1 MRPLLVLSFCFGVL
15 ALAAQRPEVPNL
27 PSVSTSAAGFNQ
39 DSIDQLYERMENMRD
54 PDFLGLVVIKDH
66 QLTMEWYFNT
76 FWRNHIHDIRSAGKS
91 ITSLIL
97 GAAIQDGL
105 VQDIEQD
112 VYSFFPK
119 EKYPGIHEDYK
130 KVRIKDLL
138 DMSSGLDADSDNWD
152 TPGNAGKWITT
163 DEWVQY
169 ILTIPV
175 VNKPGT
181 RWVYA
186 DINAAIIGAIIE
198 EKSGMSLRDYA
209 QAKIFGPLDF
219 QDYYWTTNKA
229 NQTVAAGNFYLST
242 LDFAKLGAL
251 ITNGGKWGEE
261 QIIDADYID
270 RLLKHKVF
278 DINDYNPLADQYG
291 MLWYKSTRVFDGEE
305 LSYLW
310 ASGNGGNHLVVVPE
324 KNLVIAMTSFAYGQW
339 YPHLRNYA
347 ILEKVLNALD

>member
-1 MRPLLVLSFCFGVL
+1 MRL
-15 ALAAQRPEVPNL
+15 ALFCVGLFFSITLFAQRTEVPYL
-27 PSVSTSAAGFNQ
+27 PSIRPDELGFNQ
-39 DSIDQLYERMENMRD
+39 DSIDQLYDRMENMRD
-54 PDFLGLVVIKDH
+54 PNYLGLVVIKDQ
-66 QLTMEWYFNT
+66 QLAIEWYFNT
-76 FWRNHIHDIRSAGKS
+76 FWRTHIHDIRSAGKS

-105 VQDIEQD
+105 VKDLEQN

-119 EKYPGIHEDYK
+119 DKYPGLHEDYK
-130 KVRIKDLL
+130 TVKIKDLL

-152 TPGNAGKWITT
+152 TPGNARKWITA

-175 VNKPGT
+175 VRQPGT

-186 DINAAIIGAIIE
+186 DINAALIGAIIE

-209 QAKIFGPLDF
+209 HAKIFGPLDF

-251 ITNGGKWGEE
+251 ITSGGKWGEE

-278 DINDYNPLADQYG
+278 NINDYNPLADQYG

-305 LSYLW
+305 ISYLW

-324 KNLVIAMTSFAYGQW
+324 KNMVVAMTAYGYGQW
-339 YPHLRNYA
+339 NPHLRNYA